1 MWVHV
6 GESKLPPASEEKSS
20 VSRWRCVS
28 GLGREV
34 GAGIGDFRVVLWQ
47 VELKSQSHGFLCPR
61 EEQR

>member
-6 GESKLPPASEEKSS
+6 GESKLPPESEEKSS

-34 GAGIGDFRVVLWQ
+34 GAGAGDFRVVLRQ
-47 VELKSQSHGFLCPR
+47 VELKSRSRGFLRPR